1 MGDIGQW
8 VFFRI
13 IFLYLDDKV
22 AVMRDNMLSGFMQ
35 WALSFLIMLVTAWIA
50 FQGWLIVTGRAREPM
65 MALVTNALRIGLVSM
80 LAMASPTAVII
91 SARFCPTPCRAAR
104 WGW

>member
-50 FQGWLIVTGRAREPM
+50 FQG
-65 MALVTNALRIGLVSM
+65 LVDRHRS
-80 LAMASPTAVII
+80 LA
-91 SARFCPTPCRAAR
+91 
-104 WGW
+104 